1 MARVRAPI
9 FVTGA
14 LIALLGGASALAAQ
28 SVTKH
33 LYGSTRIAAGQ
44 TRTVTVSYPDALE
57 YGNATYSGTVRVV
70 AVAGAGHAPDLA
82 KVRILSRGSVLGGS
96 EYRVRARNTNAP
108 GTAPVRL
115 ELTVTT
121 VEPLPHS

>member
-1 MARVRAPI
+1 MRYRI
-9 FVTGA
+9 FLTVPA
-14 LIALLGGASALAAQ
+14 IALLASASAFGAG

-33 LYGSTRIAAGQ
+33 NYGSEKIAAGQ
-44 TRTVTVSYPDALE
+44 TRTVTVGYPDALE
-57 YGNATYSGTVRVV
+57 YGNAIYSGNVRVV
-70 AVAGAGHAPDLA
+70 ALAGGGRAPDLA

-96 EYRVRARNTNAP
+96 EYEVRARNTNAR

-115 ELTVTT
+115 DATATT

>member
-1 MARVRAPI
+1 VA
-9 FVTGA
+9 GA
-14 LIALLGGASALAAQ
+14 SIALLAGASAYAAG

-33 LYGSTRIAAGQ
+33 FYGSKKIAAGE

-57 YGNATYSGTVRVV
+57 YGNATYSGNVRVV
-70 AVAGAGHAPDLA
+70 AVVGAGHAPDLA

-96 EYRVRARNTNAP
+96 EYQVRARNTNAL

-115 ELTVTT
+115 EVTVTT